1 MMNFINPDDITLA
14 GQFNT
19 QQAMIYQ
26 RQWSALLSQ
35 DDQNKTIETV
45 AGVDVAYDKATNQA
59 FAVAIVIDAD
69 SLAIREV
76 QEATSTITIPYC
88 SGFLSFREVPAIS
101 KALDKLNKMPDLIV
115 CDGQGVAHPRGFG
128 LACHLGLAYNI
139 PTIGCGKSRLCGAAD
154 EPGPSR
160 GNFSYL
166 YDKHKTIIG
175 CVLRTRNGVKPVY
188 VSTGHKISLSTAREW
203 ILKLS
208 PKYRLPETTRL
219 ADGYADEYK
228 KSWLAQ
234 RPNCPL

>member
-1 MMNFINPDDITLA
+1 M
-14 GQFNT
+14 
-19 QQAMIYQ
+19 
-26 RQWSALLSQ
+26 
-35 DDQNKTIETV
+35 
-45 AGVDVAYDKATNQA
+45 
-59 FAVAIVIDAD
+59 
-69 SLAIREV
+69 
-76 QEATSTITIPYC
+76 PYC

-101 KALDKLNKMPDLIV
+101 KALDKLNKLPDLIV

-128 LACHLGLAYNI
+128 LACHLGLAYDI
-139 PTIGCGKSRLCGAAD
+139 PTIGCGKSRLYGAAD

-188 VSTGHKISLSTAREW
+188 VSTGHKISLPTACEW
-203 ILKLS
+203 VLKLS

-228 KSWLAQ
+228 KSWLTKHFS
-234 RPNCPL
+234 